1 MKAPV
6 RVAQIIGFCFG
17 ALFLVFLFRDVIR
30 DTQLFTDPRFD
41 GFWDDVEAYH
51 FKPQARKPPAEL
63 ARKYGNERV
72 VRYFLSPARNY
83 LPNERAVFIGVAAQL
98 AEAQGKDVK
107 DIKISS
113 LPIACVG
120 ALLALYVPMVVAAR
134 QVQYVLSGVLCR
146 TQAARAAR
154 EAYFDLVKRP
164 RVWAIMIG
172 LGLTLALCSVNAL
185 IRITPEMKQRGVT
198 VFDLTGT
205 LLLTAYL
212 SGIWIQLLIYVIDIA
227 FLTTGMNPHHAVWDD
242 VIAVAVMIPV
252 LSLVYQNSWLTIATN
267 TVAALAAGLLVK
279 WSVLR
284 GQTAAQSQPVL
295 SP

>member
-1 MKAPV
+1 MAAMCPDEQAIFEV
-6 RVAQIIGFCFG
+6 
-17 ALFLVFLFRDVIR
+17 
-30 DTQLFTDPRFD
+30 
-41 GFWDDVEAYH
+41 
-51 FKPQARKPPAEL
+51 ARKL
-63 ARKYGNERV
+63 
-72 VRYFLSPARNY
+72 
-83 LPNERAVFIGVAAQL
+83 
-98 AEAQGKDVK
+98 D
-107 DIKISS
+107 
-113 LPIACVG
+113 
-120 ALLALYVPMVVAAR
+120 
-134 QVQYVLSGVLCR
+134 SG
-146 TQAARAAR
+146 AAR

-252 LSLVYQNSWLTIATN
+252 LSLVYQNSWLTIAAN